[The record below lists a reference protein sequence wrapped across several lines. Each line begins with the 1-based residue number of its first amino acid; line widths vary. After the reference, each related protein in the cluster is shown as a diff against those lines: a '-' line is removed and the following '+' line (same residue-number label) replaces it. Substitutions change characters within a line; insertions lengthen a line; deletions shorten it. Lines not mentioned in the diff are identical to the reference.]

1 MKLPYCEGSWFSI
14 PLRHGGFGVGLVARI
29 AKKGKIFLG
38 FYFGP
43 NRSTSPKLSEVE
55 KLTPQDAIGVYRTGD
70 LALINGDWPIIG
82 NATDWERTNWTV
94 PFFYRHDEIS
104 RKIWKVVYSDSD
116 PTIITKEEEIS
127 YEENS
132 TLARDS
138 VFGAGAIELLLTKTI
153 ESSGKL
159 Y

>member
-1 MKLPYCEGSWFSI
+1 M
-14 PLRHGGFGVGLVARI
+14 
-29 AKKGKIFLG
+29 
-38 FYFGP
+38 
-43 NRSTSPKLSEVE
+43 
-55 KLTPQDAIGVYRTGD
+55 
-70 LALINGDWPIIG
+70 ALINGDWPIIG
-82 NATDWERTNWTV
+82 NATDWKRTNWAI